1 MPYIRFQFS
10 SKTEYFSWKEF
21 KASYFI
27 WAILCVFQHQV
38 FVPNLKWFHH
48 IHTYIHIYY
57 TCLSTY
63 IYIHIHTQH
72 TDTHK
77 TQTQTYFLSFKST
90 IHLLIKGP
98 NKQKTNLLFLHFDIL
113 SLSTIGLL
121 INIYIFV
128 DIDLSILLISI
139 YLSIYL
145 FIYLFALYL

>member
-77 TQTQTYFLSFKST
+77 TQTQTYFLSFKPT

-98 NKQKTNLLFLHFDIL
+98 NKQKTNLFFFTFWHNGIMAWSKIIYLYNLY
-113 SLSTIGLL
+113 
-121 INIYIFV
+121 IYIYIYIHTYIYIYIYIHVLFV
-128 DIDLSILLISI
+128 LR
-139 YLSIYL
+139 
-145 FIYLFALYL
+145 